1 MKNSQGVYKD
11 VSCIILAGGRSKR
24 LGHNKFSI
32 TIGNETLLER
42 VISTVSSLG
51 SETIIVSAPGK
62 SLAEITGKPDIKIVA
77 DIYPGLGPLGGLHTG
92 LSVSNSFRN
101 LVVACDMPFLNPRL
115 LGHMISIS
123 VGFDV
128 VMPRV
133 GKLIEP
139 LHAVYTKRCLELI
152 EKQINN
158 GIKKMSELLG
168 LVSVRYVEDH
178 ELRTFDDQRMSFFN
192 INTKEDLNLAR
203 QIASSKEGYAW
214 PQ

>member
-1 MKNSQGVYKD
+1 MRNYQGVYKD

-24 LGHNKFSI
+24 LGHSKLSV

-51 SETIIVSAPGK
+51 SETIIASASGK

-77 DIYPGLGPLGGLHTG
+77 DIHPGLGPLGGLHTG

-101 LVVACDMPFLNPRL
+101 LVVACDMPFLNPQL
-115 LGHMISIS
+115 LDHMISIS

-139 LHAVYTKRCLELI
+139 LHAVYTKRCLGLI

-158 GIKKMSELLG
+158 GIKKMSELLN
-168 LVSVRYVEDH
+168 LTNVRYVEDH
-178 ELRTFDDQRMSFFN
+178 ELCTFDPQRMSFFN
-192 INTKEDLNLAR
+192 VNTKEDLNLAR
-203 QIASSKEGYAW
+203 QIANREKGYV
-214 PQ
+214 